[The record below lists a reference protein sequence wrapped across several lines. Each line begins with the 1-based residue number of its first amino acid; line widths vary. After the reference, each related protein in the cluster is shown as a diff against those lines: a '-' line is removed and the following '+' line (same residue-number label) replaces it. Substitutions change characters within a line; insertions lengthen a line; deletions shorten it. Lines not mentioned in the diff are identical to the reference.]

1 VTHEVQVRQLRT
13 FGLMVGGIFALIA
26 LWPLFFRSEEPRLW
40 AIILAGLLMVPAL
53 AWPKSLRP
61 IYQVWMVIGEI
72 LGRINT
78 RIILGLI
85 LYGLFTPIGFVRQF
99 LLGKDSMRRRFEPDA
114 STYGV
119 MKQSRPGSH
128 MTRQF

>member
-1 VTHEVQVRQLRT
+1 MTHEVQVRQLRT

-40 AIILAGLLMVPAL
+40 A
-53 AWPKSLRP
+53 
-61 IYQVWMVIGEI
+61 
-72 LGRINT
+72 
-78 RIILGLI
+78 IILGLI